1 VRLTALGAVGIS
13 ALLALGPCAAV
24 ADEPLA
30 NPWPKIVCS
39 ANQAFCAVMDPAS
52 WTTDVHVG
60 AAGPVRWSM
69 AGWFR
74 LAALSDDGEILVA
87 GYDGMNLLPL
97 DYSPDLV
104 VLTFYRRGA
113 FIAEVTLDQV
123 IDDFA
128 ALERTV
134 SHYNWGYYLGFDQ
147 AGRYVIETVEGRR
160 IAFDAAT
167 GVMVE
172 PSIP

>member
-1 VRLTALGAVGIS
+1 
-13 ALLALGPCAAV
+13 
-24 ADEPLA
+24 
-30 NPWPKIVCS
+30 
-39 ANQAFCAVMDPAS
+39 
-52 WTTDVHVG
+52 
-60 AAGPVRWSM
+60 M

>member
-1 VRLTALGAVGIS
+1 VRLTALRQASLV
-13 ALLALGPCAAV
+13 ALLLLAPLPAA

-30 NPWPKIVCS
+30 KPWPKTVCS
-39 ANQAFCAVMDPAS
+39 ANQAYCAVMDSAS
-52 WTTDVHVG
+52 WTTDVRVG
-60 AAGPVRWSM
+60 EAGPVLWSL

-74 LAALSDDGEILVA
+74 LAALSDDGQTLVA

-97 DYSPDLV
+97 DYSPDMV
-104 VLTFYRRGA
+104 ILTFYRRGA
-113 FIAEVTLDQV
+113 PVAEVTLDDV

-134 SHYNWGYYLGFDQ
+134 SHYNWGHYLGFDE

-160 IAFDAAT
+160 IAFDART
-167 GVMVE
+167 GAMVE
-172 PSIP
+172 SWIR